1 MRFGEFEGDWREFRF
16 GKGVIESAFGP
27 RFSSD
32 QYVDNGA
39 VVCLRTTD
47 MEDDGTISYDNVP
60 EANLSVEFESHF
72 LKLGDLVIARSGTI
86 GITGLFE
93 GYEKPVVPGAFLI
106 RFRLNRNM
114 ISGHFTKAYFNS
126 TSGRNELL
134 RLSAGGVQ
142 KNLKGSSVK
151 SLKFPLPTLPEQQKI
166 ATFLTAVDGR
176 LAGLRRQLEL
186 LGAYKRGVMQRVFS
200 GESVG
205 EWERVTIDEVYGFF
219 STNSLSRAQLNY
231 EAGDRKNIHYGD
243 IHTKFSHHL
252 NASRTEIPFINN
264 EVIAKGAA
272 YKQTVRVGDVLLAD
286 ASEDVSDIGKATEV
300 VDAGTVPLYAGLH
313 TIHGRPKPN
322 KIALGYSSLL
332 LQSPQFRKQV
342 SKIAQGA
349 KVLGISPTSIKRI
362 KLPLPSLPE
371 QRRIATFLRALDDR
385 IALVERQLAGV
396 EAFKRGL
403 LQGMFV

>member
-1 MRFGEFEGDWREFRF
+1 
-16 GKGVIESAFGP
+16 
-27 RFSSD
+27 
-32 QYVDNGA
+32 
-39 VVCLRTTD
+39 
-47 MEDDGTISYDNVP
+47 
-60 EANLSVEFESHF
+60 
-72 LKLGDLVIARSGTI
+72 
-86 GITGLFE
+86 
-93 GYEKPVVPGAFLI
+93 
-106 RFRLNRNM
+106 M